1 MRYVLTL
8 SLIPLL
14 LSAPAKA
21 DDADTRAIAA
31 FTAAFAES
39 CTAAFAED
47 GSLIEPPQRFT
58 TIMPQSFSTPVPVKL
73 WQFRCNMGA
82 YNLQSVFMAQTEYY
96 GIAPMAFARPDLDV
110 VLEDPENYEGP
121 VKAITITGWSALPY
135 VVNATFDPAKAE
147 LTENSYW
154 RGIGDASSTAVWTL
168 IDDSFRLIRYDVDAT
183 YDGEVNP
190 KTLVSFP

>member
-1 MRYVLTL
+1 MRFILP
-8 SLIPLL
+8 LIPLL
-14 LSAPAKA
+14 CAAPAHA
-21 DDADTRAIAA
+21 DEADTRAIAA
-31 FTAAFAES
+31 FTAAFAEA

-58 TIMPQSFSTPVPVKL
+58 TIMPQSYSTPVPVKL
-73 WQFRCNMGA
+73 WQFRCNIGA

-96 GIAPMAFARPDLDV
+96 GITPLAFARPDLDV

-121 VKAITITGWSALPY
+121 VKAINITGWSAAPY
-135 VVNATFDPAKAE
+135 VVNATFDPSKAE